1 MKRFKFKFKFNLTS
15 KEDNGVKVIEIYEN
29 NFYLVKKIYYRIPD
43 YILFTIKP
51 KDPSLPELIIKEE
64 NLKAVDVKINFN
76 IKNPVSIKDMYEII
90 ENANVALISASKIK
104 KLL

>member
-1 MKRFKFKFKFNLTS
+1 MKRFKSKFDLTS

-29 NFYLVKKIYYRIPD
+29 DFYLVKKIYYRIPD
-43 YILFTIKP
+43 YILFTIKS

-64 NLKAVDVKINFN
+64 NLKAVDVKINFD
-76 IKNPVSIKDMYEII
+76 IKNPVSIKDMPEII

>member
-1 MKRFKFKFKFNLTS
+1 MKKFKFKFNLTS
-15 KEDNGVKVIEIYEN
+15 KKDNGVKVIEIYEN

-43 YILFTIKP
+43 YILFTIKS
-51 KDPSLPELIIKEE
+51 KDPGLPELIIKEE

>member
-1 MKRFKFKFKFNLTS
+1 MKRFKFKFDLTS
-15 KEDNGVKVIEIYEN
+15 KEDNGTKVIEIYEN
-29 NFYLVKKIYYRIPD
+29 DFYSVKKIYYRIPD
-43 YILFTIKP
+43 YILFTIKS

-64 NLKAVDVKINFN
+64 NLKAVDVKINFD
-76 IKNPVSIKDMYEII
+76 IKNPVSIKDMHEIV

>member
-43 YILFTIKP
+43 YILFTIKS
-51 KDPSLPELIIKEE
+51 KVPSLPELIIKEE

>member
-1 MKRFKFKFKFNLTS
+1 MKIFKFKFNLTS

-43 YILFTIKP
+43 YILFTIKS
-51 KDPSLPELIIKEE
+51 KYPSLPELIIKEE
-64 NLKAVDVKINFN
+64 NLKAVDVKINFD
-76 IKNPVSIKDMYEII
+76 IKNPVSIKDMHEII

>member
-1 MKRFKFKFKFNLTS
+1 MKRFKFKFNLTS

-29 NFYLVKKIYYRIPD
+29 DFYSVKKIYYRIPD

-64 NLKAVDVKINFN
+64 NLKAVDVKINFD
-76 IKNPVSIKDMYEII
+76 IKNPVSIKDMHEII